1 MSKLIKQKTI
11 GINPLDEYLSYSTSN
26 LENKE
31 TANSIDMQQN
41 KDNNIDLIVKST
53 IKKERITLHISSDII
68 NKIKNVVYWEPGL
81 TMAAFAELAL
91 YKALND
97 LEQER
102 GESYPERKTHNLRL
116 GRPIK

>member
-11 GINPLDEYLSYSTSN
+11 GINPLDEYLSYSASN

-31 TANSIDMQQN
+31 TTNSIDMQQN
-41 KDNNIDLIVKST
+41 KDNNIDLIVV
-53 IKKERITLHISSDII
+53 KKERITLHISSDII
-68 NKIKNVVYWEPGL
+68 NKIKNAVYWEPGL

-91 YKALND
+91 YKALNE

-102 GESYPERKTHNLRL
+102 GEPYPERKTHNLRL